1 MSLQGTLNLG
11 HGVAETLCFGQK
23 QFLTPI
29 QIDITIKMNWR
40 RLWQTKKFTEQEMLT
55 LRNSKYRVSTFM
67 IQHQFFHALE
77 RRDARALFRCVQHE
91 LLVHK
96 IPAMQRAADI
106 HHHDAPGFRPVD
118 FSEVHTERKHVPRG
132 GTAAVR
138 MPHIAQRGSGAAAAL
153 KDKPVAIKSAVAASV
168 RLVRRV

>member
-67 IQHQFFHALE
+67 IQHQFFHALLGGFH
-77 RRDARALFRCVQHE
+77 ARPDSVGLVADRGKGSVQLGKGGNAALGV
-91 LLVHK
+91 
-96 IPAMQRAADI
+96 
-106 HHHDAPGFRPVD
+106 
-118 FSEVHTERKHVPRG
+118 
-132 GTAAVR
+132 AAVVDTLR
-138 MPHIAQRGSGAAAAL
+138 ASGAF
-153 KDKPVAIKSAVAASV
+153 KVGI
-168 RLVRRV
+168 